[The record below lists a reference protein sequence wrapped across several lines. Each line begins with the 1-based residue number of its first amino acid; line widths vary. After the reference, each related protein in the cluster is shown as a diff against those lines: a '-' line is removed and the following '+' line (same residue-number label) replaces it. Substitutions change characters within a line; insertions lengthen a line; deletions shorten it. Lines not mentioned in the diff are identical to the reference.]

1 MKTSKRGKRNNAPV
15 TPSAKF
21 TKINNI
27 TPPPAITSPK
37 QLPTSD
43 KGNKKIDDIFK
54 GVEDDLT
61 KKYHS
66 RKNRTHQ
73 VEKKSPTSKSSKSK
87 SNNNNAKV
95 KKSKA

>member
-1 MKTSKRGKRNNAPV
+1 MN
-15 TPSAKF
+15 
-21 TKINNI
+21 
-27 TPPPAITSPK
+27 
-37 QLPTSD
+37 
-43 KGNKKIDDIFK
+43 DIFK

-95 KKSKA
+95 KKSKASTLMAPEDVLTSHIMQNVWMIFSKC